1 MKNLEPRCK
10 TPKGPLCTQASL
22 VEDLGRLGLQAG
34 DTVLLHS
41 SLSAMGFVVGGAPAV
56 VRALLEVLGPGG
68 TLAAPT
74 HTGDNSDPAEWCDPP
89 VPRDWWQP
97 IRDATPAFDPRTA
110 PSRMMGVVAETLRNW
125 PGARRSAHPQTSFA
139 AVGAR
144 ADDIVTEGPAALE
157 CRLGQESPL
166 AALERLGAR
175 VLLLG
180 CGFDRCT
187 SFHLAEYR
195 NPYTPVE
202 NSFAA
207 LVEDGPGGQT
217 RREWVTVHDVPID
230 SDDFAELG
238 QHFEESGGGGGGGV
252 ASGMVG
258 AAECKLFSMPEAV
271 AFAVEWLSTHRN
283 RG

>member
-1 MKNLEPRCK
+1 MNFEPPSK

-22 VEDLGRLGLQAG
+22 VEDLRRLGLHAG

-41 SLSAMGFVVGGAPAV
+41 SLSAIGFVVGGAPAL
-56 VRALLEVLGPGG
+56 VRALLEVLGPRG

-74 HTGDNSDPAEWCDPP
+74 HTGDNSDPAEWRDPRAARL
-89 VPRDWWQP
+89 VAAHPR
-97 IRDATPAFDPRTA
+97 RDARLRPAHLA
-110 PSRMMGVVAETLRNW
+110 VAHDGRRARDAAQL
-125 PGARRSAHPQTSFA
+125 ARRAPQRHPQTSFA

-144 ADDIVTEGPAALE
+144 AEDITEGPA
-157 CRLGQESPL
+157 
-166 AALERLGAR
+166 RLGAR

-195 NPYTPVE
+195 NAYTPVE

-207 LVEDGPGGQT
+207 LVGEAGGAET
-217 RREWVTVHDVPID
+217 RREWVTVRDVPID
-230 SDDFAELG
+230 GDDFAELG
-238 QHFEESGGGGGGGV
+238 QHFESGGGV
-252 ASGMVG
+252 ASGLVG
-258 AAECKLFSMPEAV
+258 AAECKLFAMPEAV
-271 AFAVEWLSTHRN
+271 AFAMEWLGTHRS

>member
-1 MKNLEPRCK
+1 MNFEPPSK

-22 VEDLGRLGLQAG
+22 VEDLRRLGLHAG

-41 SLSAMGFVVGGAPAV
+41 SLSAIGFVVGGAPAL
-56 VRALLEVLGPGG
+56 VRALLEVLGPRG

-74 HTGDNSDPAEWCDPP
+74 HTGDNSDPAEWRDPP

-97 IRDATPAFDPRTA
+97 IRDAMPAFDPRTS
-110 PSRMMGVVAETLRNW
+110 PSRMMGVVPETLRNW

-144 ADDIVTEGPAALE
+144 AEDITEGPAVLE
-157 CRLGQESPL
+157 CRLGEESPL
-166 AALERLGAR
+166 AVLERLGAR

-195 NPYTPVE
+195 NAYTPVE

-207 LVEDGPGGQT
+207 LVGEDGVAET
-217 RREWVTVHDVPID
+217 RREWVTVRDVPID
-230 SDDFAELG
+230 GDDFAALG
-238 QHFEESGGGGGGGV
+238 QHFESGGGV
-252 ASGMVG
+252 ASGLVG
-258 AAECKLFSMPEAV
+258 AAECKLFAMPEAV
-271 AFAVEWLSTHRN
+271 AFAMEWLGTHRS